1 MIKNV
6 FQCDW
11 DYTLVAYDREKKN
24 KNYWWKRGV
33 VKIKNRLKE
42 CSGAFFG
49 CPATCGPLEGC
60 PRTYNIVVAPCYA
73 KQANCVRWK
82 QSDFG

>member
-11 DYTLVAYDREKKN
+11 DYTLVAYDREN
-24 KNYWWKRGV
+24 KNYWWKREV

-42 CSGAFFG
+42 
-49 CPATCGPLEGC
+49 
-60 PRTYNIVVAPCYA
+60 
-73 KQANCVRWK
+73 
-82 QSDFG
+82 